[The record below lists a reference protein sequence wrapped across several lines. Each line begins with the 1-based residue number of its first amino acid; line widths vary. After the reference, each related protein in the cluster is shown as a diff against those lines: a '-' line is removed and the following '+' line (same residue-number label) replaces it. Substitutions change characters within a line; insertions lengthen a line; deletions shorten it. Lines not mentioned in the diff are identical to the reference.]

1 MRTGGTFVNCE
12 IFDCDQ
18 FRQSYRR
25 SLARSK
31 RNGGLAFAS
40 AGSMRVRVSRELRVS
55 GVIGHVSSLGE
66 KEPNVSENEVGVGGT
81 AAWRLCAIEP
91 TSTYAVY
98 FDVVNAHSN
107 PIPPQQLG
115 MVQYQT
121 QYING
126 AGQHIL
132 RITTTARGW
141 ADPSSGTQP
150 LAIGFDQE
158 AAAVAMARLATQ
170 RAQLENPFDV
180 MRWLD
185 RTLIKLVSKFA
196 QYQKGD
202 EHSFQLTPQFSLYP
216 QFMFHLRRSPFL
228 QVFNASPDET
238 VFFRYMLLKETV
250 GNALVM
256 IQPTLDAYSFAGPP
270 QPVLLSAKSILPDRI
285 LLLDTF
291 FQVLVFRG
299 ETIAAW
305 YKAKYHEQAE
315 HENFRELLAAPNE
328 DAKALLD
335 ERYPA
340 ARFVE
345 TEQHGSQSRFLLA
358 VCDPA
363 PMNNQMPG
371 QQKVVFTDDVHYD
384 TFVQHLKKVCVS
396 QDA

>member
-1 MRTGGTFVNCE
+1 MAKERAPLMAGAQKHYDGLAERLVRSGHALDMFIAALDQTGVLEMQACVMRTGGTFVNCE

-132 RITTTARGW
+132 RITTTAR
-141 ADPSSGTQP
+141 
-150 LAIGFDQE
+150 
-158 AAAVAMARLATQ
+158 
-170 RAQLENPFDV
+170 
-180 MRWLD
+180 
-185 RTLIKLVSKFA
+185 
-196 QYQKGD
+196 
-202 EHSFQLTPQFSLYP
+202 
-216 QFMFHLRRSPFL
+216 
-228 QVFNASPDET
+228 
-238 VFFRYMLLKETV
+238 
-250 GNALVM
+250 
-256 IQPTLDAYSFAGPP
+256 
-270 QPVLLSAKSILPDRI
+270 
-285 LLLDTF
+285 
-291 FQVLVFRG
+291 
-299 ETIAAW
+299 
-305 YKAKYHEQAE
+305 
-315 HENFRELLAAPNE
+315 
-328 DAKALLD
+328 
-335 ERYPA
+335 
-340 ARFVE
+340 
-345 TEQHGSQSRFLLA
+345 
-358 VCDPA
+358 
-363 PMNNQMPG
+363 
-371 QQKVVFTDDVHYD
+371 
-384 TFVQHLKKVCVS
+384 
-396 QDA
+396 